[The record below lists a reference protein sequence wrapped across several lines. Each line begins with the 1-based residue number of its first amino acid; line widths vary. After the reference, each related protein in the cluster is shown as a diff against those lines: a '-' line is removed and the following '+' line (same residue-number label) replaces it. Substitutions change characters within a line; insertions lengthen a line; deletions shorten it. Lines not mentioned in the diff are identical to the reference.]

1 MFLAKIKGNNV
12 HFWKLV
18 RPPRTPLRTSMVL
31 LLPWDPI
38 TYGFSFP
45 IITLEKEFE
54 LLFSLNDSNFKSSLQ
69 YIALL
74 ALPTELDFWDDVG
87 LNPAHTNKA
96 PTNQMGNMCI
106 YLLIFFGILHK
117 LI

>member
-1 MFLAKIKGNNV
+1 MK
-12 HFWKLV
+12 
-18 RPPRTPLRTSMVL
+18 
-31 LLPWDPI
+31 
-38 TYGFSFP
+38 
-45 IITLEKEFE
+45 KEFE
-54 LLFSLNDSNFKSSLQ
+54 LLFPLNDSNFKSSLQ

-106 YLLIFFGILHK
+106 YLTLAFFGILHK
-117 LI
+117 LICLLSFGKEKSWLQEVPYQIEPLQYQMV